1 MDDAGSCS
9 KPETSFLLESL
20 PKELPAEFLKEITDG
35 FSPDRELGKG
45 VFGTVYRGT
54 LKDGTEIAVKKIG
67 SGSPVT
73 PDKQFQNEVGNLMAV
88 RHDNIVKLVGFCYET
103 KRTVVEHNGRYIL
116 ADTVESLLCYEY
128 MKMGSLDKHIFAP
141 STLDWA
147 TRFKIIKG
155 ICQGLHFLHKG
166 MDKPMLH
173 MDLKPDNILLDEN
186 MAPKIADFGL
196 SRLFGT
202 EQTRMHTLNVVGA
215 HGYMAPE
222 YLYRGEISTQLD
234 IYSLGLLIIEIT
246 TGERNQRSKD
256 DMSARNLVENVR
268 QNWTIEYIVS
278 KYSSL
283 DANSL
288 QQLKVCIEIGL
299 ECVEI
304 DRKKRPSIEHIV
316 NKLDGRL

>member
-1 MDDAGSCS
+1 MDAASSS
-9 KPETSFLLESL
+9 KPETSPLLNSL
-20 PKELPAEFLKEITDG
+20 PKELPAEFLKDITDG
-35 FSPDRELGKG
+35 FSPARQLGKG
-45 VFGTVYRGT
+45 AFGTVYMGI
-54 LKDGTEIAVKKIG
+54 LKDGTEIAVKRIG

-88 RHDNIVKLVGFCYET
+88 RHDNIVKLVGYCYEM
-103 KRTVVEHNGRYIL
+103 KKTVVEHNGRYIL

-128 MKMGSLDKHIFAP
+128 MKMRSLDNHIFAP

-166 MDKPMLH
+166 MDQPMVH

-196 SRLFGT
+196 SRLFGA

-246 TGERNQRSKD
+246 TGERNPRSKD

-268 QNWTIEYIVS
+268 QNWTIEHIVS